1 MKNEINRIAG
11 RLVKAY
17 NTNTV
22 INPIPVKYCKNINLA
37 NKLRKL
43 CEDQIKDETIG
54 IKAGGTGIQSLKKLK
69 EKEPFTAK
77 VFKKRLVEF
86 RKEISKFQQDKQ
98 KVVNEFNQKKKIEF
112 GEFFKKITPI
122 IEQYVSEKKIDIVLD
137 KKNIFLASKK
147 KDITQEII
155 NIIDSKIK

>member
-11 RLVKAY
+11 RLVKAF

-54 IKAGGTGIQSLKKLK
+54 IKAGGTGIQALKKLK

-77 VFKKRLVEF
+77 VFKKRLV
-86 RKEISKFQQDKQ
+86 KSGQ
-98 KVVNEFNQKKKIEF
+98 KVKIHQHTKGIEVEVYYFIKKS
-112 GEFFKKITPI
+112 FFDYKGKVTKSHVTNFIKFMGPWFEIVGFRQRNKKALGS
-122 IEQYVSEKKIDIVLD
+122 EQ
-137 KKNIFLASKK
+137 
-147 KDITQEII
+147 
-155 NIIDSKIK
+155 

>member
-54 IKAGGTGIQSLKKLK
+54 IKAGGTGIQALKKLK
-69 EKEPFTAK
+69 ENIIFSELMVCLKVKLHHQNLFIKE
-77 VFKKRLVEF
+77 L
-86 RKEISKFQQDKQ
+86 
-98 KVVNEFNQKKKIEF
+98 KKKME
-112 GEFFKKITPI
+112 EL
-122 IEQYVSEKKIDIVLD
+122 EK
-137 KKNIFLASKK
+137 
-147 KDITQEII
+147 QETSIQI
-155 NIIDSKIK
+155 

>member
-54 IKAGGTGIQSLKKLK
+54 IKAGGTGIQALKKLK
-69 EKEPFTAK
+69 R
-77 VFKKRLVEF
+77 KRT
-86 RKEISKFQQDKQ
+86 IYSKSF
-98 KVVNEFNQKKKIEF
+98 
-112 GEFFKKITPI
+112 
-122 IEQYVSEKKIDIVLD
+122 
-137 KKNIFLASKK
+137 
-147 KDITQEII
+147 
-155 NIIDSKIK
+155 

>member
-11 RLVKAY
+11 RLVKAF

-54 IKAGGTGIQSLKKLK
+54 IKAGGTGIQALKKLK

-77 VFKKRLVEF
+77 VFKLFKFNFLNFVF
-86 RKEISKFQQDKQ
+86 RPTTNFILNPKSPQISPK
-98 KVVNEFNQKKKIEF
+98 
-112 GEFFKKITPI
+112 
-122 IEQYVSEKKIDIVLD
+122 
-137 KKNIFLASKK
+137 
-147 KDITQEII
+147 
-155 NIIDSKIK
+155 

>member
-1 MKNEINRIAG
+1 MKNEINRIAD

-54 IKAGGTGIQSLKKLK
+54 IKAGGTGIQVLKKLK

-77 VFKKRLVEF
+77 VFN
-86 RKEISKFQQDKQ
+86 D
-98 KVVNEFNQKKKIEF
+98 FNPDSPARPF
-112 GEFFKKITPI
+112 VWAGAVAVPA
-122 IEQYVSEKKIDIVLD
+122 YVGYLRTKAGKHFLTD
-137 KKNIFLASKK
+137 NIR
-147 KDITQEII
+147 
-155 NIIDSKIK
+155 

>member
-1 MKNEINRIAG
+1 MKNEINRIAD

-54 IKAGGTGIQSLKKLK
+54 IKAGGTGIQALKKLK

-77 VFKKRLVEF
+77 VFKKRLV
-86 RKEISKFQQDKQ
+86 KSGQ
-98 KVVNEFNQKKKIEF
+98 KVKINQHTKGIELSL
-112 GEFFKKITPI
+112 IHI
-122 IEQYVSEKKIDIVLD
+122 
-137 KKNIFLASKK
+137 
-147 KDITQEII
+147 
-155 NIIDSKIK
+155 